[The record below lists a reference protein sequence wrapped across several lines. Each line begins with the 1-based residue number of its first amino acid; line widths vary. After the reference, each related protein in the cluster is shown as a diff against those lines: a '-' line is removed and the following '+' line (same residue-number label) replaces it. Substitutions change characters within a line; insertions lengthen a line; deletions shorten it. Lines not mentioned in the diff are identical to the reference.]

1 MQADLERTK
10 EKQEL
15 PLMIVSNNF
24 ESDERV
30 KAEVLRQF
38 MKECGY
44 EMKYSVRQFEIYV
57 AE

>member
-1 MQADLERTK
+1 
-10 EKQEL
+10 
-15 PLMIVSNNF
+15 MIVSNNF

-38 MKECGY
+38 MKKCGY
-44 EMKYSVRQFEIYV
+44 EMKYSVGQFEIYV

>member
-1 MQADLERTK
+1 
-10 EKQEL
+10 
-15 PLMIVSNNF
+15 MIASNNI

-30 KAEVLRQF
+30 KAEVLRHF

-44 EMKYSVRQFEIYV
+44 EMKYSVGQFEMFM

>member
-1 MQADLERTK
+1 
-10 EKQEL
+10 
-15 PLMIVSNNF
+15 MIVSNNF

-30 KAEVLRQF
+30 KTEVLRQF

-44 EMKYSVRQFEIYV
+44 EMTYSVGQFEVFV